1 MPTPNSFST
10 IRHWEGSQ
18 HRAFEEIA
26 YQLLRNDIPSG
37 LKTVRTGNP
46 DGVVEWYVTLP
57 SDEEWGWQA
66 KHVSSVESLLNGM
79 TESVKRVVA
88 ERPKC
93 VKLTF
98 AISMNLPSGTARG
111 KNKSARRKY
120 EDKVAAWKASI
131 PGADRIEFDL
141 IQESELLDR
150 LSLPEHRGRRWFW
163 WNQTVFDHDWLLDL
177 QERQEAIAGPRYRP
191 ELQVDLPI
199 QRDVEGLSV
208 AGYFDEEFAAFVYR
222 MARSKPYFWNKDTQK
237 FPELMTSL
245 SQSTL
250 EIDQFRS
257 VVAGRQ
263 PFSLALDGLDD
274 IRQSAT
280 SCLQLLRTACEEVFR
295 TRDKVSSS
303 AGLSVTVS
311 NDDTQSLHA
320 ILYGFHS
327 AIQHV
332 QDISDWLDETS
343 VRAAETGRYLLSGPA
358 GSGKTHL
365 FLDSARSAL
374 DHDRPA
380 LVLFGDRFQDDVW
393 ASICSQLG
401 IESIGSNALLGA
413 LDAAA
418 SATSRGKLLILIDA
432 LNETPSAGYWKVNLP
447 VLRASL
453 RLYPSIALAVSC
465 RDTYLDA
472 VDTDNER
479 QHFVVATHPGFA
491 GMEVEAT
498 QRYFAHYGLQTPR
511 VPLLLPEFSIP
522 LFLRLYCESLRESG
536 SPDLSLG
543 HEGRITIFERY
554 LNQKV
559 EAVRQHVYQSAH
571 SITELQHRRSMIR
584 KALGSVI
591 DVLADGTSS
600 WISWARAIEAV
611 IETSRCAE
619 DRANEILGAFENE
632 GLLSRKPAHFRSS
645 VDGREVRVT
654 FQAFSDFLILSQR
667 LSKYDDPLTS
677 DDFKSWLSKH
687 EFSGIMEV
695 ATILIP
701 EEYGVEIPDLLNLQ
715 DLDLDDAKQNAD
727 ASWIYRTYTKCLPYR
742 KSSSVTERT
751 VYHFN
756 VA

>member
-46 DGVVEWYVTLP
+46 DGGVEWYVTLP

-66 KHVSSVESLLNGM
+66 KHVSKVESLLNGM

-120 EDKVAAWKASI
+120 EDKVAAWKSSI

-208 AGYFDEEFAAFVYR
+208 AKYFDNEFAEFVYR
-222 MARSKPYFWNKDTQK
+222 LAKSKPYFWNKNLQE
-237 FPELMTSL
+237 FPELLTSL
-245 SQSTL
+245 SQLTL
-250 EIDQFRS
+250 EIDQFQS
-257 VVAGRQ
+257 IIAGRQ
-263 PFSLALDGLDD
+263 PFSLSLDGLEDV
-274 IRQSAT
+274 RQSAT
-280 SCLQLLRTACEEVFR
+280 SCLLHLRTAYEDVLR
-295 TRDKVSSS
+295 ARDKVSSTADS
-303 AGLSVTVS
+303 SVTVS
-311 NDDTQSLHA
+311 NDDTQSLGA
-320 ILYGFHS
+320 ILSGLHS
-327 AIQHV
+327 AIQNV
-332 QDISDWLDETS
+332 RDISDWLNETS
-343 VRAAETGRYLLSGPA
+343 IRAAERGRYFLSGPA

-374 DHDRPA
+374 DHGRPA
-380 LVLFGDRFQDDVW
+380 IVLFGDRFQGDVW
-393 ASICSQLG
+393 GSICNQLG
-401 IESIGSNALLGA
+401 IESIGSNELICA

-418 SATSRGKLLILIDA
+418 SANSEGKLLILIDA
-432 LNETPSAGYWKVNLP
+432 LNETPTRNYWKTNLP

-453 RLYPSIALAVSC
+453 QQFPNVALAVSC
-465 RDTYLDA
+465 RDTYVEA
-472 VDTDNER
+472 VDPDNER
-479 QHFVVATHPGFA
+479 QHFVDATHPGFA
-491 GMEVEAT
+491 GMEIEAT
-498 QRYFAHYGLQTPR
+498 QRYFTHYGLQLPR

-522 LFLRLYCESLRESG
+522 LFLKLYCESLRDGG

-543 HEGRITIFERY
+543 HEGRIAIFERY
-554 LNQKV
+554 LEQKI
-559 EAVRQHVYQSAH
+559 EIVRQHVYQSVQ
-571 SITELQHRRSMIR
+571 STTQLQYDRLVIR
-584 KALGSVI
+584 KVLGSVI
-591 DVLADGTSS
+591 DVLA
-600 WISWARAIEAV
+600 V
-611 IETSRCAE
+611 
-619 DRANEILGAFENE
+619 
-632 GLLSRKPAHFRSS
+632 
-645 VDGREVRVT
+645 
-654 FQAFSDFLILSQR
+654 
-667 LSKYDDPLTS
+667 
-677 DDFKSWLSKH
+677 
-687 EFSGIMEV
+687 M
-695 ATILIP
+695 
-701 EEYGVEIPDLLNLQ
+701 DLLG
-715 DLDLDDAKQNAD
+715 K
-727 ASWIYRTYTKCLPYR
+727 SYRGGCGD
-742 KSSSVTERT
+742 S
-751 VYHFN
+751 
-756 VA
+756 